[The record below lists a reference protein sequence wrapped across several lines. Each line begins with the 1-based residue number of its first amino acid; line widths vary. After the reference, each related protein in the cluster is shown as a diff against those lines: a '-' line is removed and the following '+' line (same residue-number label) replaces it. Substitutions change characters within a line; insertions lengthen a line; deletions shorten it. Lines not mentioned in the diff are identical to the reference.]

1 MSVSDNATAAAAAAP
16 APRPPLA
23 ALLGAVSGEFWRY
36 LAASVA
42 SLGLD
47 FGLLWLLTER
57 AGLHY
62 LTSAALSYSAGCALH
77 YAISVTLVFRARRV
91 ADRRM
96 EFAGFFAIGLLGLA
110 ANQLVLKA
118 AVELAGVGYL
128 LGKVAA
134 TGVSFVLTFVTRRAV
149 LFTATRMRA

>member
-1 MSVSDNATAAAAAAP
+1 VSVSERARATTAA
-16 APRPPLA
+16 APRPPLLR
-23 ALLGAVSGEFWRY
+23 LLGSVSGEFWRY

-62 LTSAALSYSAGCALH
+62 LSSAAISYSAGCVLH

-91 ADRRM
+91 ADWRK
-96 EFAGFFAIGLLGLA
+96 EFVGFFAIGLLGLV
-110 ANQLVLKA
+110 ANQLMLKA
-118 AVELAGVGYL
+118 AVEVAGLGYL

-134 TGVSFVLTFVTRRAV
+134 TGLGFVLTFVTRRAL
-149 LFTATRMRA
+149 LFTAPHVRA